1 MNRMRALVA
10 VLFAVSTAIAA
21 SALAQP
27 VEGAAMAESDT
38 LTVKIVGLD
47 AAARIVTVKDKA
59 GDMWTFKVS
68 KDVQNLD
75 QVKVGDSIVVKAF
88 EAVAVS
94 IRGPKA
100 GPPDAEVTAAA
111 VTAAKGQLPAGAEVE
126 SVTLQGKITKVD
138 MKKSTITVKGPE
150 GKTMNFKVKD
160 PAALKAIKK
169 GDDIDL
175 TYVEGLAISVEKP
188 AKKGKK

>member
-1 MNRMRALVA
+1 MNRIRGVVA
-10 VLFAVSTAIAA
+10 VLFAMSTALAA

-27 VEGAAMAESDT
+27 VEGAAVGEAMTAS
-38 LTVKIVGLD
+38 VKIVGMD
-47 AAARIVTVKDKA
+47 AAGRVLTVKDKA

-68 KDVQNLD
+68 KDVQNFD
-75 QVKVGDSIVVKAF
+75 QVKVGDSIVVKAY

-126 SVTLQGKITKVD
+126 SVTLQGKIKKVD
-138 MKKSTITVKGPE
+138 KKKMTLTVKGPE
-150 GKTMNFKVKD
+150 GKMMNFKVKD
-160 PAALKAIKK
+160 AAALANIKA
-169 GDDIDL
+169 GDDVDL
-175 TYVEGLAISVEKP
+175 TYVEGFAVSVEKP
-188 AKKGKK
+188 AKKGK